1 MGVPAVSTLS
11 INTQGQTAT
20 TIGSSQAGSTLTLNA
35 SGASVQ
41 LTNTGG
47 VNVNAASGQTVN
59 IGTSPGQSVNIG
71 QQGGGSTVNFNNN
84 RLTGVAA
91 GINGTDAVNVNQ
103 LNSAVNNLQNQINT
117 NKAAI
122 AGVVA
127 ATNLPGLQNGQTVNF
142 GIAWGNYSNQNG
154 MSIGGHVR
162 LAEEVVLKVSGSAT
176 SGVYSGG
183 VGLGIGF

>member
-1 MGVPAVSTLS
+1 MGAPSVSTLS
-11 INTQGQTAT
+11 INTVGQTAT
-20 TIGSSQAGSTLTLNA
+20 TIGSTTAGSVATLQSNA
-35 SGASVQ
+35 GNVTVNNAGVSIQGTTPNSQ
-41 LTNTGG
+41 INIGTTGG
-47 VNVNAASGQTVN
+47 QVN
-59 IGTSPGQSVNIG
+59 IGNSS
-71 QQGGGSTVNFNNN
+71 GGSTVNFNNN